1 MRLRARYQD
10 EESSPPRSG
19 RPGWRG
25 AAPLIL
31 LISFRAPRGSGV
43 GADVPRRWRLAAAA
57 AAVVLA
63 AVAFAAPDD
72 PHRPREHRPSGAVS
86 HVSIQAQNV
95 SVEYRSRKGRNR
107 VFLPQNQGPSPN
119 LQDNDP
125 DPDPRG
131 FRTFAN
137 SPIRRVNRPDS

>member
-10 EESSPPRSG
+10 EESSRPRSG

-86 HVSIQAQNV
+86 HVNDTSSKMSQLNTDPEKDETESFFPRTKDLNRTCKTTTPTPTHGAFGLLPIA
-95 SVEYRSRKGRNR
+95 RS
-107 VFLPQNQGPSPN
+107 
-119 LQDNDP
+119 
-125 DPDPRG
+125 
-131 FRTFAN
+131 AE
-137 SPIRRVNRPDS
+137 